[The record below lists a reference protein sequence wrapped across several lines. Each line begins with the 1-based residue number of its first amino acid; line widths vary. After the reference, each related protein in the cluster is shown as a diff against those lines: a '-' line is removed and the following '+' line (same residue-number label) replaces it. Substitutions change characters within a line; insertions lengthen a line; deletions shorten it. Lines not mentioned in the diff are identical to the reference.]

1 MGQHAPWVGFR
12 AHAHMSQWEGALPRL
27 RCNIGGKMQGA
38 CHVLSYSALR
48 VAWSPALRMKING
61 YESL

>member
-27 RCNIGGKMQGA
+27 RCNIGGKMQGGVS
-38 CHVLSYSALR
+38 CSQLLYS
-48 VAWSPALRMKING
+48 
-61 YESL
+61 ESSLVICTEDEDKWL